1 MSLPPRTGPQE
12 RARALLRAS
21 KEQGYRLRLTREQA
35 LDLSRLADTEIGRAV
50 EIYCQAGGIP
60 LALYRSLEGYLGN
73 RQRAFLGCSCV
84 GEGKAPP
91 EEHSQEKEK
100 EAPEEHSQGGE
111 KDLRESRSRF
121 CSAAGKH
128 PKTKGHGL
136 FYKEG
141 ASLQERENWL
151 LKQLEL
157 LAPENQMRAACNVGL
172 LAGSFISIDFDSPS
186 SQGEL
191 ESELGFALPPTF
203 SVETGFYFEG
213 QTLLEGLRKPRSE
226 SESIPERQVREG
238 AGLAL
243 LDSWREGRAPS
254 IRKKQV
260 FYALPEGLPP
270 IKASTIYYRNGDPI
284 RKLDVRGQG
293 ALVAVPPS
301 RHYTRAFYSV
311 LDALEMREAPEE
323 LVALIM
329 RGKGETRPPSP
340 PVIQI
345 PREPLARTG
354 SDYISPQ
361 RTREKLDR
369 LTRKIRSLEEGE
381 RHNSLKKLYPQGFSL
396 ACDTPS
402 ISSEIESELL
412 QAGLAT
418 GLPAKEVSNLFDSSK
433 KHAEENYRP
442 PERVARPEG
451 RFLQEKPVKAKIES
465 ESATLQEDSLREEQG
480 EEQGEGVEGLPPIPS
495 GPVFTRSEDGSKIVN
510 EYDRAFELAFAQAKI
525 EGLLEEFKRAVH
537 LAHSSLLE
545 LYSLT
550 DSSTASLFLL
560 RFFRDVRFLEDRGSR
575 GVWLVFDKESSLWRE
590 GSEAL
595 LEPLIR
601 ELVEELRERA
611 SEGEFDYLQAIEEQ
625 KKSKTGFLRRLLAR
639 FETTKTRA
647 AWLEQVKLRVSIRV
661 SQCNQ
666 LEPYEFACKGGL
678 LDLRDCSL
686 SPLPRLRYLLTA
698 SELTPSKS
706 KSHIFESFL
715 RDVFP
720 SSPEMYQ
727 YARKVLGYC
736 LTGSVREQA
745 FFLFVGV
752 GANGKSTLFK
762 VLKRVL
768 GAFYCLAPR
777 GLFVSRAGESQEKEG
792 LLFTTLAG
800 KRLAVCDENDDID
813 VLESARIK
821 KLTGDSRALAR
832 AHFRDF
838 EEIPLQAKFI
848 LSTNALPTV
857 PDSSEG
863 MHRRIRVLR
872 LQARFIDKSELDSR
886 PRRAFEK
893 VREKDY
899 EERLV
904 TEEALSG
911 ALHFLAQAARDYL
924 REGLEDIPIEVS
936 EASSQYREA
945 QDILREFALEEL
957 SYDPN
962 ASTSAESLFAAF
974 RKFAERRGENTK
986 NITLRSWAP
995 RLLSKLDTLEDFR
1008 AVSYAKDWRSQ
1019 KKHFL
1024 GVALSKNKEE
1034 QAPLKIVS

>member
-1 MSLPPRTGPQE
+1 MSLPPRTPPQE

-35 LDLSRLADTEIGRAV
+35 LDLSRLADTELGRAV

-60 LALYRSLEGYLGN
+60 LALYRSLECYLGN
-73 RQRAFLGCSCV
+73 RQRAFLGCSCSS
-84 GEGKAPP
+84 GGACGKP
-91 EEHSQEKEK
+91 
-100 EAPEEHSQGGE
+100 
-111 KDLRESRSRF
+111 
-121 CSAAGKH
+121 GKH
-128 PKTKGHGL
+128 PKTSGHNL

-141 ASLQERENWL
+141 APLEERENWL
-151 LKQLEL
+151 LEQLEL

-172 LAGSFISIDFDSPS
+172 LTGSFVSIDFDSPS
-186 SQGEL
+186 SQKEL

-213 QTLLEGLRKPRSE
+213 QPLLEGLRKPRSE
-226 SESIPERQVREG
+226 SENIPERQVREG
-238 AGLAL
+238 AGLVL

-270 IKASTIYYRNGDPI
+270 IKASKIYYRNGDPI
-284 RKLDVRGQG
+284 EKLDVRGQG

-329 RGKGETRPPSP
+329 RGKGETRSPSP
-340 PVIQI
+340 PVVQI

-354 SDYISPQ
+354 SDYIPPQ
-361 RTREKLDR
+361 RTMEKLELLSR
-369 LTRKIRSLEEGE
+369 EIRSLQEGE
-381 RHNSLKKLYPQGFSL
+381 RHTGLARLYTQGASL

-418 GLPAKEVSNLFDSSK
+418 GLPAKEVSRLLDDQRKF
-433 KHAEENYRP
+433 AESTYRP
-442 PERVARPEG
+442 PERIARPEV

-465 ESATLQEDSLREEQG
+465 ESATPQEDSLREEQG
-480 EEQGEGVEGLPPIPS
+480 EEQGEGVEGLPPVEKCS
-495 GPVFTRSEDGSKIVN
+495 LAVG
-510 EYDRAFELAFAQAKI
+510 DRKLENRIDLAFERAYFEAKS
-525 EGLLEEFKRAVH
+525 EGLLEEFLRIIPLSH
-537 LAHSSLLE
+537 RGLLD
-545 LYSLT
+545 LYSHT
-550 DSSTASLFLL
+550 DDSTASLFLL
-560 RFFRDVRFLEDRGSR
+560 RHFRDVRFLRDRGSK
-575 GVWLVFDKESSLWRE
+575 GTWIVFDQESGLWSE
-590 GSEAL
+590 GGEEL

-601 ELVEELRERA
+601 ALVEDLRERA
-611 SEGEFDYLQAIEEQ
+611 SANEFEYLEFLEVA
-625 KKSKTGFLRRLLAR
+625 KKSKTSFLRRLLAR
-639 FETTKTRA
+639 FETTKSRA
-647 AWLEQVKLRVSIRV
+647 AWLERVRLRVSIRV

-848 LSTNALPTV
+848 LSTNALPSV

-1008 AVSYAKDWRSQ
+1008 AVSYGKNRRSQ
-1019 KKHFL
+1019 KKEFF